1 MFFNSL
7 KIAWRN
13 LFRNRLHSIVNIGGL
28 IIGFT
33 IGILI
38 LLVVYDQLSYD
49 KFHVN
54 KDRLYQAYQVFG
66 RKTGDDYVSQFGFP
80 AAPTFK
86 EEAPAIS
93 RATRFVFGGRN
104 VVYNDKELD
113 ITVMLVD
120 EDFFSMFSFPV
131 IAGNSGNPLQSLSG
145 VVITEA
151 TAKKIFGNENAV
163 GKTLNISTGELKSMT
178 VTAVVKDCP
187 LNSSI
192 RFDMLARVENRSDYA
207 RDRSNWDSQHH
218 PVFIELKEGA
228 TKQQAENEIRSITRK
243 HLAEWYAE
251 LERNGG
257 RKDENGDVYAT
268 HLMPFSKLHFSPK
281 VNDKAINK
289 AAVYTVMT
297 VAILI
302 ILIACFNFVNI
313 NLATAFTR
321 SKEIGVRKCLGA
333 GTSRLFSQLWSESF
347 LLCTIAFV
355 ISLIAVNVLLHSIGS
370 IQRINANLVE
380 ILWKPDFLFLA
391 TSVLVAVSFIAGGYP
406 SWLMAR
412 FQVAETLKGKV
423 TLRRKSLL
431 RSSLIVI
438 QFVIACIMICCTGI
452 IYKQFKYLQNG
463 DLGFNKEHVI
473 SIPLNKPE
481 NGRETI
487 EKLRTRLSSQ
497 SSIRS
502 VTGSN
507 INIGRGRDGGTTRS
521 AVTFEYEGQLIK
533 TMIASVD
540 FDYLE
545 TFGLKTVNGR
555 DFDRSYG
562 TDTQQN
568 VIISESMA
576 RQFRE
581 KDLAGKSLSSDTSAP
596 KWNIIGVFPDF
607 HLYSLREPIQPL
619 TLIINRNDAINY
631 CFIKTSGS
639 NLVGTMDIV
648 KKEMEVLEPGKE
660 FRGSYLDEN
669 INNWYEQERTMSL
682 MFSIAALIS
691 VLLSCMG
698 LLAMVLLMIQQRVK
712 EIGMRKVLG
721 ASVQQI
727 SVLISRDFLGLVG
740 LAVLIATPISWMVMN
755 KWLED
760 FPYRIAIRW
769 WMFGLMAVI
778 AIIVALV
785 TISFN
790 TIRAARQNPVKSLR
804 TE

>member
-13 LFRNRLHSIVNIGGL
+13 LFRNRLHSIINIGGL

-54 KDRLYQAYQVFG
+54 RDRLYQAYQVFG
-66 RKTGDDYVSQFGFP
+66 RKTGDDYVSQFGFA
-80 AAPTFK
+80 AAPAFK
-86 EEAPAIS
+86 EEAPAIARAS
-93 RATRFVFGGRN
+93 RFAFGGGN

-120 EDFFSMFSFPV
+120 EDFLPMFSFPV
-131 IAGNSGNPLQSLSG
+131 VAGNSGNPLQSLSG

-163 GKTLNISTGELKSMT
+163 GKTLKVSTGELKAMT
-178 VTAVVKDCP
+178 VMAVVKDCP

-192 RFDMLARVENRSDYA
+192 RFDMLARVENRSDFA
-207 RDRSNWDSQHH
+207 RDRANWDRQHH

-228 TKQQAENEIRSITRK
+228 TQQQAENEIRSITRK

-251 LERNGG
+251 LERDGG
-257 RKDENGDVYAT
+257 RPDKNGDVYAA
-268 HLMPFSKLHFSPK
+268 HLMPFSKLHFAPR
-281 VNDKAINK
+281 VNDRAINK
-289 AAVYTVMT
+289 AVVYTVMT
-297 VAILI
+297 VGILI

-313 NLATAFTR
+313 NLAKAFTR

-333 GTSRLFSQLWSESF
+333 GKTRLFSQLWTESF
-347 LLCTIAFV
+347 LLCTVAFL
-355 ISLIAVNVLLHSIGS
+355 ISLTAVNLLLHSISG
-370 IQRINANLVE
+370 IQRINANLAT
-380 ILWKPDFLFLA
+380 ILWKPDFLLLA
-391 TSVLVAVSFIAGGYP
+391 VAVLVAVSFIAGGYP

-438 QFVIACIMICCTGI
+438 QFVIACIMISCTGI
-452 IYKQFKYLQNG
+452 IYRQFKHLQNG

-481 NGRETI
+481 NGRQTI

-502 VTGSN
+502 ITGSN
-507 INIGRGRDGGTTRS
+507 INIGRGRDGSTTRS
-521 AVTFEYEGQLIK
+521 AVTFEYQGELIK
-533 TMIASVD
+533 TLIASVD
-540 FDYLE
+540 YNYLE
-545 TFGLKTVNGR
+545 TFGLKTINGR
-555 DFDRSYG
+555 DFDRSYAS
-562 TDTQQN
+562 DTQQN

-581 KDLAGKSLSSDTSAP
+581 KDITGKSLSSDTSAP
-596 KWNIIGVFPDF
+596 RWNIIGVFPDF
-607 HLYSLREPIQPL
+607 HLYSLREPMQPL
-619 TLIINRNDAINY
+619 TLVINPSDEINY

-639 NLVGTMDIV
+639 NMVGTIDLV
-648 KKEMEVLEPGKE
+648 KKEMETLEPGKE

-691 VLLSCMG
+691 VILSCMG

-727 SVLISRDFLGLVG
+727 SFLISRDFLGLVG
-740 LAVLIATPISWMVMN
+740 LAVLIATPVSWLVMN

-760 FPYRIAIRW
+760 FAYRIPIRW
-769 WMFGLMAVI
+769 WMFGLMAII
-778 AIIVALV
+778 AIIVALL